1 MKKSISILI
10 AIFIGCM
17 LVPKVSHAQVITGFS
32 EIQNVGVPDEDFI
45 GSISL
50 SEANFYEDDFN
61 STYLF
66 PMQGICS
73 VGNGNIAVIDNSYGR
88 IHIVNSALQT
98 EYTFGSLGT
107 LIYPTDIAFFSGTFY
122 VADPL
127 SGNVK
132 IFDEG
137 GKYLGSFGSETF
149 ESPVGVAANKNGIYV
164 SDYFKGKIYMLDS
177 KYRVIKE
184 TSIPFP
190 GGLTAKNG
198 SVYAIS
204 MSERAIYVYNSTLGL
219 VRKIT
224 NGDLYFPS
232 DLAVDEAGNIYVVD
246 RGLIKGS
253 DTKGRVLVFSSK
265 GKLIGTIGKPA
276 ASYPNQPKGSF
287 LTPAGVAYWNGN
299 VFVMDA
305 GYYHWDEENDAPFG
319 SPIGERLSEFLS
331 SGLFV
336 SDENFKQTSGP
347 RLVNPLGATLDGK
360 GNIWTISFSGTDGS
374 QIIEF
379 SPSGDLKKRISKL
392 YGVSIKPVFCI
403 FADKNGHIL
412 LGMENRITILDESGK
427 FVSAID
433 DASLGDVRKITK
445 GKDGFFY
452 ATLADKNMVAKFTLK
467 NLVSLYPVCKFPSG
481 IAQGKNGNFYI
492 TSLYDNKLYVYTPAF
507 KQIRTIGGSGRG
519 KNEFYVPDDVAVD
532 KFGNIIVADTENG
545 RLSVFNENGTLVYQS
560 PRIFYQIASLE
571 CEDDTFIAADCFHN
585 VIRILSENSEEKEHI
600 FFASVYPQSE
610 TVRPGGEADFKISI
624 TNAGKSPDN
633 YNIFAKQNVPP
644 DWKVVL
650 SKNSVSLPQGGSAS
664 INFSVRTPVNA
675 KDGDSAEIT
684 ITVSSATETKT
695 LKAKVIVSTHV
706 PPKILIKDT
715 SVMVGKSID
724 VPIYANGLDS
734 AEGITF
740 TLSWP
745 QTELKF
751 KGIKKGSMFKNGLLI
766 TDSGNGNIVFAV
778 SLTGGESVSGSGIV
792 AVATFYGKEISKNLV
807 KISNAYYVNPAGI
820 KTEFDVSAG
829 QITVNPYLFVNFSNG
844 ISSDEQ
850 NFTFNGKATPGIK
863 VVVNGQTVKLDPDG
877 SFTATVVLNS
887 KENIITISAIA
898 KGGEQT
904 TIRRTVYYTG
914 KKRIIIKL
922 QIGNPMMTVNGV
934 EMEIDPGRGTK
945 PFIVNGW
952 NRTVVPI
959 RAIVES
965 LGGTVGWEPDTRMV
979 WVILNTTTI
988 NMWINKPLAKVD
1000 GTTVWIDPNNHNVCP
1015 IIANDRTFV
1024 PIRFVAESLGC
1035 EVLWDGETKTVTII
1049 YEE

>member
-1 MKKSISILI
+1 MKKTIAFII
-10 AIFIGCM
+10 AIFIGYT
-17 LVPKVSHAQVITGFS
+17 LIPNVSHAQVITGFS
-32 EIQNVGVPDEDFI
+32 EIQNIGIPSDSFV

-66 PMQGICS
+66 PMQGICAI
-73 VGNGNIAVIDNSYGR
+73 GNGNIAVIDNSYGR
-88 IHIVNSALQT
+88 IHIVNSVFQN
-98 EYTFGSLGT
+98 EYTFGSLNN
-107 LIYPTDIAFFSGTFY
+107 LIYPTDIAFFGGTFY

-127 SGNVK
+127 SGRVK

-149 ESPVGVAANKNGIYV
+149 ESPVGVAANKSGIYV
-164 SDYFKGKIYMLDS
+164 SDYFKGEIYMLDS

-190 GGLTAKNG
+190 GGLAAKNG
-198 SVYAIS
+198 FVYAIS
-204 MSERAIYVYNSTLGL
+204 MSERAIYVYNTALNF

-232 DLAVDEAGNIYVVD
+232 DLDVDEAGNIYVAD

-253 DTKGRVLVFSSK
+253 EAKGRVLVFSSN
-265 GKLIGTIGKPA
+265 GKLIGTIGKSA
-276 ASYPNQPKGSF
+276 SSYPNQPKGTF
-287 LTPAGVAYWNGN
+287 LTPAGIAYWNGN

-305 GYYHWDEENDAPFG
+305 GYYHWDEESDAPFG
-319 SPIGERLSEFLS
+319 SPVGERLSAFLS
-331 SGLFV
+331 SGLFMA
-336 SDENFKQTSGP
+336 SEDFKQTSGP

-360 GNIWTISFSGTDGS
+360 GNIWTLSFSGTEES
-374 QIIEF
+374 QIVEF
-379 SPSGDLKKRISKL
+379 SPSGELKKRISKL
-392 YGVSIKPVFCI
+392 YGVQIPNAFCI
-403 FADKNGHIL
+403 FSDKKGHIL
-412 LGMENRITILDESGK
+412 VGMEDRILILNGDGK
-427 FVSAID
+427 LISSID

-445 GKDGFFY
+445 GKEGFFY
-452 ATLADKNMVAKFTLK
+452 ATLADKNAVAKFTL
-467 NLVSLYPVCKFPSG
+467 NGLTSVYPVCKFPSG

-492 TSLYDNKLYVYTPAF
+492 TSLSDNKLYVYTSAF

-532 KFGNIIVADTENG
+532 RFGNIIVADTENG

-571 CEDDTFIAADCFHN
+571 CEDDTLIAADCFHN

-633 YNIFAKQNVPP
+633 YNIFATQNVPP
-644 DWKVVL
+644 NWKVVL

-664 INFSVRTPVNA
+664 INLSVQTPVNA

-715 SVMVGKSID
+715 SVMEGKSIS

-734 AEGITF
+734 TEGVTF

-745 QTELKF
+745 KAALELKE
-751 KGIKKGSMFKNGLLI
+751 IKKGSMFESGLLI
-766 TDSGNGNIVFAV
+766 TNSGNGTIVFAV

-807 KISNAYYVNPAGI
+807 KISDAYYVNPAGI

-829 QITVNPYLFVNFSNG
+829 QITVNPYLFVNLSNG
-844 ISSDEQ
+844 ISSEEQ
-850 NFTFNGKATPGIK
+850 NFSFTGKTDPDVK
-863 VVVNGQTVKLDPDG
+863 VVVNGQTVKVNPDG

-887 KENIITISAIA
+887 EENVITVSAVA

-904 TIRRTVYYTG
+904 TIQRTVYYTG

-979 WVILNTTTI
+979 WIILNTTTI